1 MSYRVEIS
9 RQAEMDIR
17 TIYAYIR
24 EHGPANPSARCAR
37 PELHS
42 GLPAEDRLRI
52 VLTSK

>member
-37 PELHS
+37 PEMHLGLTVVATDVS
-42 GLPAEDRLRI
+42 GI
-52 VLTSK
+52 FS